1 MEGKIFATAMIT
13 WKADKVLI
21 ESATLEEKVG
31 KQKGSSVSS
40 CYWLHLARQ
49 QDLQEEMKRDRE
61 DAEIWNTEKLN
72 KLMDFLVQAI
82 GNKIGKAF

>member
-1 MEGKIFATAMIT
+1 MLKLSPVIT

-40 CYWLHLARQ
+40 CYWLHLTRQ
-49 QDLQEEMKRDRE
+49 QLVGLQEEKRDRE
-61 DAEIWNTEKLN
+61 DAEIWNTERLN
-72 KLMDFLVQAI
+72 KLMVFLPKQ
-82 GNKIGKAF
+82 